1 MISCVFN
8 ISEGFQRF
16 KLAER
21 RGVLEDIYRRYKV
34 NKKNQL
40 DLWLAVVVKLFLFVA
55 LFCPISTTMA
65 GSKHKVYYQEF
76 LLVNA
81 VILVFMLL
89 YLIATIVYKRLNQDN
104 KVFCIKYLIAI
115 LSYGFFYWLMMD
127 NIQWKWEGINAMISF
142 GFFLLLMCGRNAE
155 WIEKYHVIEFTNR
168 SIVISNLIGIF
179 VYLKGYASVYWYNFK
194 FKLVLPQAN
203 YLYEKRFNW
212 IYYHKSQYAFMILL
226 SIAFVLIYR
235 DKFINKITFGCSLL
249 ILSICLYIS
258 HVNAAIVGGGLL
270 LGSFVLDWLVKNS
283 SKINKKI
290 LLIGIPVCLLAVV
303 VVARALFLK
312 IAAERSVATLGS
324 RTSIW
329 KNVGQYILA
338 NPGGIGNNFA
348 EEKIALTDL
357 GGGLVNNGHNIF
369 LNEMLRFSIP
379 VGVCFIILFALIVIY
394 SLEKKFSFFALGIWG
409 AVMMSVSM
417 DYAVMVSGWTLM
429 LFFFYMIFF
438 LDISKPAND
447 ASEELPKVCDGRNQ
461 KIELKTGKHDK
472 ISADKE
478 AKSDG
483 D

>member
-1 MISCVFN
+1 M
-8 ISEGFQRF
+8 
-16 KLAER
+16 
-21 RGVLEDIYRRYKV
+21 

>member
-1 MISCVFN
+1 M
-8 ISEGFQRF
+8 
-16 KLAER
+16 
-21 RGVLEDIYRRYKV
+21 

-89 YLIATIVYKRLNQDN
+89 YLIATIVYKRWNQEN

-270 LGSFVLDWLVKNS
+270 LGSFVLDWLVKNF

-303 VVARALFLK
+303 AVARALFLK

-348 EEKIALTDL
+348 EEKIALMDL

>member
-21 RGVLEDIYRRYKV
+21 RGVLEDIFRRYKV

-89 YLIATIVYKRLNQDN
+89 YLIATIVYKRWNQEN

-127 NIQWKWEGINAMISF
+127 HIQWKWQGVNAMVSF
-142 GFFLLLMCGRNAE
+142 GFFLLLMCGENRE
-155 WIEKYHVIEFTNR
+155 WVEKYHVIEFANR
-168 SIVISNLIGIF
+168 SIIISNLIGIV
-179 VYLKGYASVYWYNFK
+179 VYLRGYASVYWYNCK
-194 FKLVLPQAN
+194 FRLMLPQAQ
-203 YLYEKRFNW
+203 YGEKRFDW
-212 IYYHKSQYAFMILL
+212 IYYHKSQYAFMLLL
-226 SIAFVLIYR
+226 SLAFILIYR
-235 DKFINKITFGCSLL
+235 HKFINRITFG
-249 ILSICLYIS
+249 LSVAVLMIGLYIS
-258 HVNAAIVGGGLL
+258 HVNVAIVGGGLI
-270 LGSFVLDWLVKNS
+270 LGSFVLDLVIKNFK
-283 SKINKKI
+283 KINKKVMM
-290 LLIGIPVCLLAVV
+290 IGIPVCLVAVAAV
-303 VVARALFLK
+303 GFALFTK

-324 RTSIW
+324 RTYIW
-329 KNVGQYILA
+329 KNIIKHILA
-338 NPGGIGNNFA
+338 HPEGLGNDFA
-348 EEKIALTDL
+348 TVKFELPELYGA
-357 GGGLVNNGHNIF
+357 LVNNGHNIF